1 MSFQLSLMTRT
12 VVRGLS
18 LLSSAAVC
26 AAAGTATKAATV
38 SVRKAVRN
46 FRVFITHILIGNVHV
61 GARGYV
67 RGTAC
72 TQRVSAS
79 DLENLT
85 GSPGFPPR
93 ADRPLGGTIV
103 GNYQTDH
110 RDFYEWR
117 QAEIVLARGGTIS
130 DEQWFNEISQA
141 ERHRL
146 AWKGIVD
153 TAEFLNEPEKDQKR
167 IVETVTV
174 PAGTLREA
182 AHMPQE
188 TRT

>member
-1 MSFQLSLMTRT
+1 MDSRESI
-12 VVRGLS
+12 VR
-18 LLSSAAVC
+18 
-26 AAAGTATKAATV
+26 
-38 SVRKAVRN
+38 
-46 FRVFITHILIGNVHV
+46 
-61 GARGYV
+61 
-67 RGTAC
+67 
-72 TQRVSAS
+72 
-79 DLENLT
+79 
-85 GSPGFPPR
+85 
-93 ADRPLGGTIV
+93 
-103 GNYQTDH
+103 NYQTEY

-117 QAEIVLARGGTIS
+117 QEEIVLAHGGTIS
-130 DEQWFNEISQA
+130 DEQWFIEISQA